1 MKRNYFEQ
9 PGIKRWE
16 ELTLADNFIFQK
28 FMMNETLCKKIL
40 GEILGKEVVKIEYP
54 EYEKNIAIRHDAKGI
69 RLDVYVKGEDEVYN
83 VEMQN
88 SQTGDLPK
96 RGRYY
101 RDLIDLDLLEK
112 GQDYEQLCRSYI
124 IFICTYDLYG
134 RNQYRYT
141 FTYRCEEIDG
151 LEYGDRTTMIV
162 LNTKGT
168 EGNVSEELKT
178 FLKCVNGLFPDDE
191 FSATIR
197 KEYERIKES
206 REWRREYMTLEM
218 ALKEQFQAGEAKGLA
233 KGREEGLAEGEAKG
247 RKEGF
252 NAGYTNSIAV
262 LRDLKDGISVEQIA
276 QKYQIDINQILEFQK
291 FLQD

>member
-1 MKRNYFEQ
+1 M
-9 PGIKRWE
+9 
-16 ELTLADNFIFQK
+16 
-28 FMMNETLCKKIL
+28 
-40 GEILGKEVVKIEYP
+40 
-54 EYEKNIAIRHDAKGI
+54 
-69 RLDVYVKGEDEVYN
+69 
-83 VEMQN
+83 
-88 SQTGDLPK
+88 
-96 RGRYY
+96 
-101 RDLIDLDLLEK
+101 DLLEK
-112 GQDYEQLCRSYI
+112 GQDYEKLCRSYI

-134 RNQYRYT
+134 KNQYRYT

-197 KEYERIKES
+197 EEYERIKES

-218 ALKEQFQAGEAKGLA
+218 ALKEQFQAGEAKGLE

-247 RKEGF
+247 HKKGLAEGREEGRKEGF
-252 NAGYTNSIAV
+252 NAGYENSIAII
-262 LRDLKDGISVEQIA
+262 RDLKNGKSVEQIA
-276 QKYQIDINQILEFQK
+276 QKYQIDVEKVQALQEF
-291 FLQD
+291 F